1 MKKKLAAILAVLLV
15 LSSCAVETDK
25 AHETVSQTESQ
36 SAPPLTTAVEVSE
49 VENETDNETKVGTD
63 EGTVA
68 DVSTFANEEADTA
81 TDGANGADGSN
92 GADATSADTMSADTM
107 SDAVAGEEEENK
119 VVMHVPKEYIQVY
132 DKLTK
137 SRLTSDDMMLY
148 DEIAVDDME
157 IFIEDE
163 AVAEGYVASEPSVVA
178 PEYSKTNTQVEDVD
192 EGDIVKTDGEYIYV
206 LRDNELIILSA
217 DGASSEKLSS
227 TVVAEGSYTEKDSS
241 FYHTKNQNAKELYIF
256 EDTLAVVLDDYEWY
270 ENYSSY
276 SSDYSTLVE
285 FYDVSDPTDPI
296 RKGGFGQEGSYL
308 ASRMTDGNVYLI
320 TKYSVP
326 YDLERDDYDS
336 YIPCLYEGNKQ
347 SFISPSRIVY
357 PDCLHSSSYSV
368 ICSYSMRSYIRD
380 CEKAVL
386 GYGDIVYMTDELL
399 YLTKSYY
406 SEELIDRYTESV
418 YNVER
423 YVSGYRTEILKLDL
437 TDGMTVVALGTVKG
451 QPINRFALDEHAD
464 TFRIVTTY
472 CPSECTVYTDEAMGF
487 SNTRYESIPQTSGLY
502 VFDSELELLGEL
514 SGLAEDE
521 RVYSVRFSGD
531 VGYFVTFRQVDPLFA
546 VDLSDP
552 GAPKLMSSLKI
563 PGFSE
568 YLHPYS
574 DGLLFGLGMDA
585 DEDTGRTLGMKLSM
599 FDVSDPY
606 DVAERDKLSLDFS
619 YSEALGNPRA
629 ILISAEHELIGF
641 PIDSGYVIYGYGDG
655 GFFERS
661 RVESDDMKWSGDSRG
676 LYVGKYIYIVASDCV
691 LVMNMSD
698 LSLAARVGY

>member
-1 MKKKLAAILAVLLV
+1 MKKKLAAILAALLI
-15 LSSCAVETDK
+15 LSSCAVETDET
-25 AHETVSQTESQ
+25 HETESQTEAQ
-36 SAPPLTTAVEVSE
+36 SAPPLTTIVEVSE
-49 VENETDNETKVGTD
+49 VENNNETESDIETDNETNVGTD
-63 EGTVA
+63 EGTGA
-68 DVSTFANEEADTA
+68 DVITAANEEADTA
-81 TDGANGADGSN
+81 TDDADTTADTTS
-92 GADATSADTMSADTM
+92 GADAMSGANA
-107 SDAVAGEEEENK
+107 SDDEENK

-132 DKLTK
+132 DRLTK
-137 SRLTSDDMMLY
+137 SKLTFDNIGIAI
-148 DEIAVDDME
+148 DEAEV
-157 IFIEDE
+157 FIEEDIP
-163 AVAEGYVASEPSVVA
+163 ADDYVASEPSA
-178 PEYSKTNTQVEDVD
+178 TAAEYSKTNTQVEDVD

-217 DGASSEKLSS
+217 DGATSEKLSS
-227 TVVAEGSYTEKDSS
+227 TVVAEGRYTEKDSS
-241 FYHTKNQNAKELYIF
+241 FYHSKNQNAKELYIY
-256 EDTLAVVLDDYEWY
+256 EDTLAVVLDNYEWY

-285 FYDVSDPTDPI
+285 FYDVSDPTDPV

-308 ASRMTDGNVYLI
+308 ASRMTDGNVFLI
-320 TKYSVP
+320 TQYSVP

-336 YIPCLYEGNKQ
+336 YIPCLYEGDKQ

-386 GYGDIVYMTDELL
+386 GYGDIVYMTDEHL
-399 YLTKSYY
+399 YLTKSYC
-406 SEELIDRYTESV
+406 SEELTDRYTESV
-418 YNVER
+418 YDVER

-437 TDGMTVVALGTVKG
+437 TDSMTVVALGTVNG

-464 TFRIVTTY
+464 TLRIVTTY
-472 CPSECTVYTDEAMGF
+472 RQSERTVYTDEAMGF
-487 SNTRYESIPQTSGLY
+487 SNTRYESIPKTSGLY
-502 VFDSELELLGEL
+502 VFDSDLELLGEL

-585 DEDTGRTLGMKLSM
+585 NEDTGRTFGMKLSM

-606 DVAERDKLSLDFS
+606 DVAEKDKLSLDFS
-619 YSEALGNPRA
+619 YSEALGDPRA

-641 PIDSGYVIYGYGDG
+641 PIDGGYVIYGYGDG

-676 LYVGKYIYIVASDCV
+676 LYVGEYIYIVTSDCL

-698 LSLAARVGY
+698 LSFVARVGY